1 MVISD
6 LNYLEVANDANVAG
20 GGRRVR
26 GVSVKIDKDI
36 RVNIKKNVNSKVDIK
51 GNLADAEALADAD
64 GYNSLAETFTQSYA
78 NYHSSSA
85 YSQSV
90 SAVD

>member
-6 LNYLEVANDANVAG
+6 LNYLEVANDVNVTG
-20 GGRRVR
+20 GGRRTR

-36 RVNIKKNVNSKVDIK
+36 RVNIRKNVDSRVDIK
-51 GNLADAEALADAD
+51 GNLADAEAVADAE
-64 GYNSLAETFTQSYA
+64 GYNSLAETYTESYA
-78 NYHSSSA
+78 NYRSSSA